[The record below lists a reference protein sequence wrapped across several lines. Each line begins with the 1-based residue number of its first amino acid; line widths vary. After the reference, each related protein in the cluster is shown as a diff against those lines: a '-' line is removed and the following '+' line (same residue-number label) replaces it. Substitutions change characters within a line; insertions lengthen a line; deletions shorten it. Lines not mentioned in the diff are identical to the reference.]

1 MASENGDIERRLW
14 AVADQLRANSGLK
27 PSEYSRPVLGLLFCA
42 TPRGGST
49 AGVDI
54 KRTSRITAVDG
65 AVGGM
70 PRVATFI
77 SGPFLALTRIRL
89 EVSNRSIRALSSEQ
103 IF

>member
-1 MASENGDIERRLW
+1 VASENGDIERRLW

-65 AVGGM
+65 
-70 PRVATFI
+70 
-77 SGPFLALTRIRL
+77 PFLALTRIRL